1 MILNK
6 KIPAIIIHAF
16 LWCTFIL
23 LPVLTFPEP
32 LELLTGNTFY
42 LVNYIATS
50 IVSILFFYFNYNWAI
65 PKLYFL
71 NKKWKYALSI
81 ISFLVIT
88 IFIFIGVLL
97 LSNIQINETHRQSF
111 ILFRGIVIKFIIL
124 FAVAWLLKLFQITKQ
139 QEHEKD
145 IAELAN
151 LKAQINPHFLFNTL
165 NGLYALAIKKSDKTA
180 ESISQLSELMRYV
193 ITDAKADRVT
203 LEKEIEYIQNYI
215 ELNRLRLTGNTRVN
229 FMIEGNLIGKMIEP
243 LLLISFIENAFKYGV
258 STEHKST
265 IEITISIEG
274 QDLQLMV
281 KNDKVSRNALSNEI
295 GIKNTIKR
303 LDLSYRKN
311 YQLEVKDEPDTYQ
324 VNLRLHLK

>member
-1 MILNK
+1 MMLNK
-6 KIPAIIIHAF
+6 KIPAIIIHSF
-16 LWCTFIL
+16 LWSAFIL

-42 LVNYIATS
+42 LFNYIATS
-50 IVSILFFYFNYNWAI
+50 IVSIVFFYFNYNWAI
-65 PKLYFL
+65 PKLYFS

-139 QEHEKD
+139 QEYEKD
-145 IAELAN
+145 TAELAN

-203 LEKEIEYIQNYI
+203 LEKEIEHIQNYI
-215 ELNRLRLTGNTRVN
+215 ELQRSVDKYLYLHS
-229 FMIEGNLIGKMIEP
+229 IKSIG
-243 LLLISFIENAFKYGV
+243 S
-258 STEHKST
+258 
-265 IEITISIEG
+265 
-274 QDLQLMV
+274 
-281 KNDKVSRNALSNEI
+281 
-295 GIKNTIKR
+295 
-303 LDLSYRKN
+303 
-311 YQLEVKDEPDTYQ
+311 
-324 VNLRLHLK
+324 

>member
-6 KIPAIIIHAF
+6 KIPTIIIHAF
-16 LWCTFIL
+16 LWSAFIL

-32 LELLTGNTFY
+32 LELLTGNAFY
-42 LVNYIATS
+42 LFNYIATS

-65 PKLYFL
+65 PKLYFSK
-71 NKKWKYALSI
+71 KKWKYALSI

-97 LSNIQINETHRQSF
+97 LSNIQINETHRQSY
-111 ILFRGIVIKFIIL
+111 ILFRGIIIKFIIL

-139 QEHEKD
+139 QEYEKN
-145 IAELAN
+145 IAELAY

-215 ELNRLRLTGNTRVN
+215 ELNRIRLTGYTRVN
-229 FMIEGNLIGKMIEP
+229 FILEGNSIGKMIEP

-265 IEITISIEG
+265 IEINISIES
-274 QDLQLMV
+274 QDLHLMV
-281 KNDKVSRNALSNEI
+281 KNDKVRRNALSNEI

-311 YQLEVKDEPDTYQ
+311 YQLEVKDEADTYQ